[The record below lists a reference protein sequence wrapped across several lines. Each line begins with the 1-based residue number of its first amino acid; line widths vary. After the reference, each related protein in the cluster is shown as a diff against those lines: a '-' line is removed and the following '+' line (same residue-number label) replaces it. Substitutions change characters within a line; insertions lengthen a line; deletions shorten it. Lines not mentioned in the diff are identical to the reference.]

1 MLKDKGLKIKCR
13 MHTNKNFQAYYDT
26 DLNRIILL
34 NHLKNTTRDA
44 HEL

>member
-1 MLKDKGLKIKCR
+1 MKKSSQ
-13 MHTNKNFQAYYDT
+13 TYYHP

-34 NHLKNTTRDA
+34 NHLKNQTRDA